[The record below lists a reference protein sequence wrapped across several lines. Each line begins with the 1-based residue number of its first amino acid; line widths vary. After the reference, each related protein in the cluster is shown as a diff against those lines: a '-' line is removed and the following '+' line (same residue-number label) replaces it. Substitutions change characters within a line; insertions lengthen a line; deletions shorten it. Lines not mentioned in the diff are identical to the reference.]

1 MKEAEKLRKTIPV
14 RITEDLLTELNET
27 AQKLDMPKQEA
38 IRLCLRIGL
47 TQLKRVKYDLASCV
61 LEKK

>member
-1 MKEAEKLRKTIPV
+1 MKDEKKLLVVKTLRIS
-14 RITEDLLTELNET
+14 EDLN
-27 AQKLDMPKQEA
+27 AGIANASQKLDSAEQDV

-47 TQLKRVKYDLASCV
+47 EHLKRIKYDLASCV